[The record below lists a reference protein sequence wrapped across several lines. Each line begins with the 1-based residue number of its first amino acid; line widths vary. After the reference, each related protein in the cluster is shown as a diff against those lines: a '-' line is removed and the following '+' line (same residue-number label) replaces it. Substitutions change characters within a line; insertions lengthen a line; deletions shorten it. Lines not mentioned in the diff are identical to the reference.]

1 MVYGIS
7 RLTNLS
13 LENLEALMDEMEEL
27 NIFRKDEEGRYLFN
41 RYSFYS
47 MMGGTEKIERELEN
61 YADE

>member
-1 MVYGIS
+1 
-7 RLTNLS
+7 
-13 LENLEALMDEMEEL
+13 MDEMEEL
-27 NIFRKDEEGRYLFN
+27 NIFRKDEEGGYLFN